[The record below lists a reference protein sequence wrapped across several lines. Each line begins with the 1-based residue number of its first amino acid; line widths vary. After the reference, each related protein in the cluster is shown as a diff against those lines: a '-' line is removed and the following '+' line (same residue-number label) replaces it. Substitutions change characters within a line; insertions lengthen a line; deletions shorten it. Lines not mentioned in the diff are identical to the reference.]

1 MISIRKK
8 QLKVFEDMTMFEQQI
23 LCHKLPN
30 SFNNIKTSI
39 NNEESNINACNKIIQ
54 DFKRQ
59 MLHIKLEQYEIKIQ
73 QYEYQFEQEFAAFE
87 LETSRTNSLYQISHV
102 NELMHYLKTYLYHNT
117 NLLIRQVRYKES
129 CLHVKLSRQ
138 YHRQRLS
145 AQKNIDVY
153 PQIIVDAEK
162 VPLNCIELDYLSRNG
177 KFRILP
183 NNSLD

>member
-1 MISIRKK
+1 MILIRKK

-73 QYEYQFEQEFAAFE
+73 QYEYQFEQEFTAFE
-87 LETSRTNSLYQISHV
+87 LETSQTNSLFQMSQW
-102 NELMHYLKTYLYHNT
+102 NTLMHFIKTYLYHNT

-183 NNSLD
+183 NISLD